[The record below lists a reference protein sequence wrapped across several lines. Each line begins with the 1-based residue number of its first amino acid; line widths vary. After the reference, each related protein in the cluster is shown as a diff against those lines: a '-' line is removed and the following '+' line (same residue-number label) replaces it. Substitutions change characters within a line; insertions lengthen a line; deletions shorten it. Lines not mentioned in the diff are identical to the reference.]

1 MSNKKLKKR
10 PCGICRHWF
19 TPNNKLKKRQK
30 TCAKPDCQKEWHKK
44 TCAKWNKKNRQVS
57 KSNYLQKQINE
68 VLESEKN
75 GPQDHVEY
83 ELPLNKIIKIFTTQQ
98 IIIIINIIIY
108 HAKYFNDSCKSN
120 PL

>member
-1 MSNKKLKKR
+1 MEFVDIGLLQIINLKNVKKPVLNLIVKKNGIKKLV
-10 PCGICRHWF
+10 PNGI
-19 TPNNKLKKRQK
+19 
-30 TCAKPDCQKEWHKK
+30 
-44 TCAKWNKKNRQVS
+44 KKNRQVS